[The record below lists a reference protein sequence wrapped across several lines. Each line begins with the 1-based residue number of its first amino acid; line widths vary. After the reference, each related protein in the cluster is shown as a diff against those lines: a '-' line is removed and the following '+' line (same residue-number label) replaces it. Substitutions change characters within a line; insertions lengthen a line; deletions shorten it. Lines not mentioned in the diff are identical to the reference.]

1 MRYLGAEMSLNC
13 VSLTLWFLGSIGISA
28 IAIAVAGALRRL
40 RQRHELTELKAA
52 EEKLRRR
59 RLDMEARSTYWRRP

>member
-1 MRYLGAEMSLNC
+1 MSLDC
-13 VSLTLWFLGSIGISA
+13 VGFTIWFLGSIGISA

-59 RLDMEARSTYWRRP
+59 QLDMAARSADWRRP